1 MIDGVTNAG
10 ALPVLE
16 RLLQFSGQ
24 RHRLIVNNIAN
35 IDTPDFRPVD
45 LSTTGFQET
54 LGEAI
59 DLRRAR
65 HGNTGGELRLEDTQ
79 QIEFHPNRMT
89 INPEA
94 VGDNILFHD
103 RNDRNI
109 ERLMQDLVENASAFR
124 MAAEFMRNRF
134 DLINTAIRE
143 RV

>member
-16 RLLQFSGQ
+16 RLLQFAGQ

-59 DLRRAR
+59 DSRRAR

-79 QIEFHPNRMT
+79 QIEFHPNRMI